1 MRQFRVRDLM
11 INVLPEG
18 ELQPYCRVVTLP
30 DCANNTEMVVDC
42 GISICR
48 TISRCVQ
55 VTLLAACD
63 ADGGA
68 SCDACVTK
76 GTVSTGGCK
85 PGTGG
90 KLGADIGQYL
100 DDLAILKAEL
110 TATLSRVEARE
121 RVVEESLRPQSLD
134 EVQQLEEKLT
144 EALDELRERRT
155 EIEQAAPKT
164 AE

>member
-18 ELQPYCRVVTLP
+18 GLPPICRVVTLL
-30 DCANNTEMVVDC
+30 DCANDTEMVADC
-42 GISICR
+42 GISLCR
-48 TISRCVQ
+48 PISRCVQ

-63 ADGGA
+63 ADGGS

-76 GTVSTGGCK
+76 GTVTTGGCK

-90 KLGADIGQYL
+90 KIAADVGQYL
-100 DDLAILKAEL
+100 DELAILKAEL

-121 RVVEESLRPQSLD
+121 RVVEESLGPQSLD
-134 EVQQLEEKLT
+134 EVQQLEERLT
-144 EALDELRERRT
+144 GALEELRARRT
-155 EIEQAAPKT
+155 EIERTTPKS